1 MYPLGQCV
9 APVPTG
15 KLDSVAEQYFN
26 SASEVVTVI
35 LAALLFLSPLPL
47 FGNFVPSV
55 SNPTAIVDEVPIA
68 TWPTSTSTS
77 TSTSKE
83 LTAPSTPT
91 PVMASEVSAPSMAQP
106 EVSSDADSTF
116 ADPAAPELRPFAF
129 QPVKSAIRHGRVSR
143 NEKITWYSLM
153 IATHTGAALDAW
165 STRRALSGNFGREGD
180 PLMRPFA
187 HSKTLYL
194 ATQVTPLLMDIIG
207 RRAMSS
213 ERTWLRKLWWAPQST
228 MATVSFEAAVHN
240 IGVVH

>member
-15 KLDSVAEQYFN
+15 KLDSVAGTMFQLR
-26 SASEVVTVI
+26 ASEVVTVI
-35 LAALLFLSPLPL
+35 LAALLLLGPLPL
-47 FGNFVPSV
+47 FRNHVLSV
-55 SNPTAIVDEVPIA
+55 SNPTAIVNEVPSAIS
-68 TWPTSTSTS
+68 PTP
-77 TSTSKE
+77 TSKE
-83 LTAPSTPT
+83 LTAPSSAT
-91 PVMASEVSAPSMAQP
+91 PVIISEVSAPSAPQP
-106 EVSSDADSTF
+106 KVSSDADPTF
-116 ADPAAPELRPFAF
+116 ADPAAPEPRPFAF
-129 QPVKSAIRHGRVSR
+129 QPVKSAIRHGRISR
-143 NEKITWYSLM
+143 NEKMTWYSLM

-207 RRAMSS
+207 RRAMTS
-213 ERTWLRKLWWAPQST
+213 ERPWLRKLWWVPQST
-228 MATVSFEAAVHN
+228 MATVSFEAAIHN